1 MKTIIK
7 ASLTA
12 ILLISAP
19 SLLCMTTTSDMTAAT
34 EKHEAKQQ
42 EQRDLLSSRIDLT
55 LQAIAQL
62 QERIDFARQQKMN
75 TDPSLAEQ
83 AFALINRARSLTTK
97 PNSTPS
103 TTGYRD

>member
-7 ASLTA
+7 TSLMA

-55 LQAIAQL
+55 LQAIEQL
-62 QERIDFARQQKMN
+62 QRLITIRQQQTN
-75 TDPSLAEQ
+75 TDPLLVTQAE
-83 AFALINRARSLTTK
+83 ALIRKARELTIKNTVTA
-97 PNSTPS
+97 SS
-103 TTGYRD
+103 TGYHD